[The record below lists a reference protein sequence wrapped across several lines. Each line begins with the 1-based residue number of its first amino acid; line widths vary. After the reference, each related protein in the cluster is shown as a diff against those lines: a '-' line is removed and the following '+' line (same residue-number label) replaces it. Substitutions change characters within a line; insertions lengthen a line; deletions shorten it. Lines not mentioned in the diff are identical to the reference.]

1 MARNC
6 TLAALVLGTL
16 LSAVLSGQDFA
27 FPIAPTTPIPPGGSP
42 IPTNTAPVP
51 GVPTVPAPPTLAPS
65 IPNAVNPGIQF
76 PRVIP
81 PQPGRVA
88 HLPTREAYTGP
99 AKFSLDD
106 GTTLTGEIHAD
117 SPLEC
122 AASFGVIAVPFNKI
136 RGISWRDPSDGQR
149 PQDVPAT
156 LVLDNNDT
164 LTVNVRTHGIT
175 LKTAWGQA
183 NIELHHVR
191 SLLLTTDKVR
201 WAETPDGRRVLA
213 PESDAPPAPPLPQ

>member
-6 TLAALVLGTL
+6 TLAALMLGSL
-16 LSAVLSGQDFA
+16 LSAVLSAQDQPV
-27 FPIAPTTPIPPGGSP
+27 PISQSF
-42 IPTNTAPVP
+42 APVVP
-51 GVPTVPAPPTLAPS
+51 GTAIVPSGTTVPPPPILVRPS
-65 IPNAVNPGIQF
+65 IPNAVQPQF
-76 PRVIP
+76 PRSFGTTIP
-81 PQPGRVA
+81 TTPPPLGTVA
-88 HLPTREAYTGP
+88 HMPTREAHTGP
-99 AKFSLDD
+99 AKVSCDD

-117 SPLEC
+117 NPLEC

-136 RGISWRDPSDGQR
+136 RGILWHEPSESQK

-156 LVLDNNDT
+156 LVLDNNDS

-175 LKTAWGQA
+175 LKTSWGLA
-183 NIELHHVR
+183 NIELHHLR

-213 PESDAPPAPPLPQ
+213 PESDAPPPPQ